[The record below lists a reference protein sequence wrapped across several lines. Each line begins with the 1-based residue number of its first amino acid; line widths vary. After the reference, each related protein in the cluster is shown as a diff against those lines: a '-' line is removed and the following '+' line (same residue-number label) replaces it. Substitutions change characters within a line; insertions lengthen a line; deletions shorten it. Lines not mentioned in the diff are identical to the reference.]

1 MKESA
6 SRRPLFEVRHSPV
19 HGYGVF
25 ALRRIR
31 KGTTITEYLGERI
44 SHEEADARYED
55 KDPDD
60 NHTFLFTVDS
70 KTVID
75 GGVGGNDA
83 RYINHGCDPNCESTT
98 LNKRIYVEAIRTIEL
113 GEELA
118 YDYQI
123 ERDPEDPPNVDEI
136 FACRCGAAKCRGS
149 MLVARRKPRMKS
161 AAAAGGAGAAK
172 TAGKT
177 SGKTAGKTLSKKGK
191 ARKQASAARDTRG
204 GVNAR
209 AAVEKAAAMKDGR
222 ARGARGKSTVSSKR
236 GRKTRTGSGKFGKG
250 AATNAAARKG
260 SVKKGAGRQEVAKRA
275 RKSSRSPRRTTARS
289 TRSGAVG

>member
-1 MKESA
+1 MKKRE
-6 SRRPLFEVRHSPV
+6 RLPMVEVRHSPV

-31 KGTTITEYLGERI
+31 KGTTIMEYLGDRV
-44 SHEEADARYED
+44 SHEEADSRYEN
-55 KDPDD
+55 KDIND

-83 RYINHGCDPNCESTT
+83 RFINHGCDPNCESASQ
-98 LNKRIYVEAIRTIEL
+98 NKRIFVEAVRTIRP

-149 MLVARRKPRMKS
+149 MLVAPKKPRRKKS
-161 AAAAGGAGAAK
+161 AA
-172 TAGKT
+172 
-177 SGKTAGKTLSKKGK
+177 
-191 ARKQASAARDTRG
+191 Q
-204 GVNAR
+204 
-209 AAVEKAAAMKDGR
+209 
-222 ARGARGKSTVSSKR
+222 
-236 GRKTRTGSGKFGKG
+236 
-250 AATNAAARKG
+250 
-260 SVKKGAGRQEVAKRA
+260 VAKGA
-275 RKSSRSPRRTTARS
+275 RKSGAKPGARKKSRVASAPAGATAARRRFVKKRAADRRS
-289 TRSGAVG
+289 APWRRGR